1 MISPDDSMRG
11 RVIALAAVFQA
22 VEQVRRLAENG
33 TYDEASTRPMIQ
45 SVLRVD
51 APDAISIY
59 GNRHALSAGLAQ
71 LRSMLTSRWSTENPI
86 GKMAFSILQLERN
99 LAKNP
104 TLLDNLRKRIDS
116 AQILSNAPMHELMAE
131 LGKAYADIISGQKP
145 SVIVTGNPQYLDRRE
160 IVTEIR
166 ALLLAALRGA
176 VLWRQMGG
184 NMLDCL
190 IRRKAML
197 RAMDSL

>member
-1 MISPDDSMRG
+1 MMSPDDSMRG
-11 RVIALAAVFQA
+11 RVIALAAVLQA

-33 TYDEASTRPMIQ
+33 TYDEAATRPVIQ

-59 GNRHALSAGLAQ
+59 GNRHALSAGFGQ
-71 LRSMLTSRWSTENPI
+71 LRSMLTSSWSTENPI
-86 GKMAFSILQLERN
+86 GKLAFSILQLERN

-104 TLLDNLRKRIDS
+104 TLLDRLRGRVDS
-116 AQILSNAPMHELMAE
+116 AQILSNAPLHELMAE
-131 LGKAYADIISGQKP
+131 FGKAYADIISGQKP

-184 NMLDCL
+184 NILDIM

>member
-1 MISPDDSMRG
+1 
-11 RVIALAAVFQA
+11 
-22 VEQVRRLAENG
+22 
-33 TYDEASTRPMIQ
+33 
-45 SVLRVD
+45 
-51 APDAISIY
+51 
-59 GNRHALSAGLAQ
+59 
-71 LRSMLTSRWSTENPI
+71 
-86 GKMAFSILQLERN
+86 
-99 LAKNP
+99 
-104 TLLDNLRKRIDS
+104 
-116 AQILSNAPMHELMAE
+116 MHELMAE